1 MAEPLRQLG
10 VDGSLNRKKRTRQDQ
25 RDEPTE

>member
-10 VDGSLNRKKRTRQDQ
+10 VDGSLNWKKRTRQDQ
-25 RDEPTE
+25 RDEHH